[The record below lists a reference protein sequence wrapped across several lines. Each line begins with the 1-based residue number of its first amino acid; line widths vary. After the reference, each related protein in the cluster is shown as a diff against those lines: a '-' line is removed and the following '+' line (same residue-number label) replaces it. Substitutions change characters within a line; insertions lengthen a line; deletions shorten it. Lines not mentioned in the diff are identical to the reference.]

1 MKKYETVI
9 ILTPNLTKGKINET
23 FDNVENKIKE
33 YAKIT
38 QKDDLGVKKLAY
50 EINKNKE
57 GHYVVYQF
65 EIKGNIKEN
74 AVKEIERFY
83 RITDEIIKFITVEI

>member
-9 ILTPNLTKGKINET
+9 ILNPNLTKNKLIET
-23 FDNVENKIKE
+23 FNNVENKIKE

-50 EINKNKE
+50 EIAKNKE

-65 EIKGNIKEN
+65 ENIKEN